1 MSAVPVFPVLPLQ
14 PRSRHVDTRFDARAN
29 TLWVSMAQREDGSAP
44 YFSPALLQDL
54 SALLHEIAARDVS
67 WPAGGSLQPV
77 HYTVLKSAHPDYFSL
92 GGDLAYFHDCI
103 RRRDRDALH
112 GYSLQCADMLHDWSA
127 TLGRQATTIALVQGR
142 ALGGGFET
150 ALAAAWLI
158 AAQHSEFG
166 FPEILFGLFPCTG
179 GMSLLAQRI
188 GARAAEKMLGDGR
201 IHTAQALKDMG
212 VIDEVCARGEG
223 EVAVEKFI
231 AQHARQREARLMLQ
245 RGRHRLAPLDRAELH
260 RVVDE
265 WTALAMNLG
274 TQELRVMEMLFKMQR
289 SRPAA

>member
-1 MSAVPVFPVLPLQ
+1 MSAVPVFPALSPQ
-14 PRSRHVDTRFDARAN
+14 PRPRHVETRFDARAN
-29 TLWVSMAQREDGSAP
+29 ALWVTMPEREDGSAP
-44 YFSPALLQDL
+44 YFSPMLLQEI
-54 SALLHEIAARDVS
+54 SSLLHAMAARGVS

-92 GGDLAYFHDCI
+92 GGDLAHFHDCI
-103 RRRDRDALH
+103 KRRDRDALH
-112 GYSLQCADMLHDWSA
+112 GYSLKCADMLYEWSA
-127 TLGRQATTIALVQGR
+127 TLGLQATTIALVQGR

-150 ALAAAWLI
+150 ALAADYLI
-158 AAQHSEFG
+158 AEEHSEFG

-201 IHTAQALKDMG
+201 IYTAQALKDLG
-212 VIDEVCARGEG
+212 VIDELCPKGEG

-231 AQHARQREARLMLQ
+231 ALHARQREARLMLQ
-245 RGRHRLAPLDRAELH
+245 RSRHRIAPLDRAELH
-260 RVVDE
+260 QVVDE
-265 WTALAMNLG
+265 WTDLAMGLG

-289 SRPAA
+289 SRPAS